1 MDDVVPLTISK
12 EDVESL
18 GVKLTGLPL
27 KDEEGALL
35 WAVFALAADVV
46 DPATGGVG
54 HTDLVRSS
62 ADDGDLTVELDCDY
76 RNLIEDIK
84 PNVAERMAAAF
95 SPGRAAP
102 LAADG
107 RPDPRPQERKILGRQ
122 SAKVFVPQ
130 DESLPESRQYSE

>member
-84 PNVAERMAAAF
+84 PNVAERMIAAF
-95 SPGRAAP
+95 SPGP
-102 LAADG
+102 VAADG

-122 SAKVFVPQ
+122 SAKVIVPQ
-130 DESLPESRQYSE
+130 QESLPESRQQSK